1 MKNCYELYKKL
12 MLAEET
18 FQNLQ
23 FDSKTSILKFEEQGK
38 NKIMDNPEKTK
49 QHFIF
54 SFAHKRK
61 FARII
66 VYINNVRQ

>member
-12 MLAEET
+12 PLAEET

-38 NKIMDNPEKTK
+38 NKSMDNPEKTK
-49 QHFIF
+49 I
-54 SFAHKRK
+54 
-61 FARII
+61 
-66 VYINNVRQ
+66 RQKLVFVFLCCSQQPFFV